1 MIKLEEKLKTAPETY
16 GCYLMK
22 NNNKDIIYVGKAINL
37 KKRINQYFKGAHD
50 YKTTKLVSEID
61 DFDFIVASSEKEAL
75 ILEYNLIKKYNPR
88 YNIIFMDD
96 KSYPYIAISNEKYFT
111 VKTVRIRKKN
121 NLKAKLFG
129 PYPNVLAANKTVD
142 LINKLFPIRK
152 CNTMPKEVCLYF
164 HLKQCLGYCVKD
176 ISNEENDL
184 MRKKIVKLLNGDIKD
199 LVDELTFKRN
209 EASENLNFEYAK
221 YCQDMIQSINY
232 VIEKQT
238 IQISSNID
246 IDVFDYYLKDQYL
259 VICILN
265 IRKGKLLNKHI
276 NINILYN
283 DLFETLSSYIVSYYQ
298 KNVDVDEIIVRDNEV
313 LEYIS
318 PLFDNTKIIVP
329 KKFKRKEMLLKAY
342 ENAKEFFIQQLAIIE
357 NKANY
362 FKVLKNSFEKIFKKE
377 IKRIEIFDNSH
388 LAGKDTVSA
397 MVVYEDFKPL
407 KKAYRRY
414 KLNDSGN
421 DLLSMHE
428 VLYRR
433 YFKVLKNKQKI
444 CDLLIVDGG
453 RLQIDVAKK
462 VISQLGLKTIIVG
475 LVKDN
480 SHNTS
485 YLMDENYKIIDIE
498 KNSPIFRFLS
508 NLQDEV
514 HRFVINYHNSLQNK
528 NLLKNSLLEIEGVG
542 PKTTLKLYKFFGS
555 YGKIKQASI
564 EELNKVTTLKNSKN
578 IYNYFRGVDVRN
590 LE

>member
-498 KNSPIFRFLS
+498 KNSPFFRFLS